1 MKQSITLLLLLAA
14 VSVKAQQ
21 LQTSSMYELQGMLQ
35 NPAMA
40 GVQDKNFIGASY
52 RTQWSGIS
60 GSPQTATVFGSFG
73 LPKQKIGIGGYIYS
87 DKTGP
92 TSRTA
97 VELSLAK
104 HIITDNGNI
113 FSLGMENRFQQY
125 ALDKSKLA
133 ATLGNDPAIGGS
145 DSRFKY
151 DAGFGVAYKTKT
163 LQIGAS
169 VSQLVQSKLD
179 FYSGNMSTTE
189 EARLYRHY
197 YLHAAYKWK
206 VDEATTI
213 IPNFVV
219 TYLPN
224 APTDFIGGVRV
235 EHKELFWW
243 GVGYRAGQSYSL
255 SVGLHVNKKF
265 TIGYAFDDYTSP
277 ISSFDAGA
285 NGHEVLL
292 KYSFDKK

>member
-1 MKQSITLLLLLAA
+1 MKRSITIFLLAFTVTA
-14 VSVKAQQ
+14 SAQQ

-40 GVQDKNFIGASY
+40 GMQDQNFIGASY

-60 GSPQTATVFGSFG
+60 GSPQTATVFASVG
-73 LPKQKIGIGGYIYS
+73 LPKQKIGVGGYIYS

-113 FSLGMENRFQQY
+113 FSIAMENRFQQY
-125 ALDKSKLA
+125 ALNKAKLS

-145 DSRFKY
+145 DNRFKY
-151 DAGFGVAYKTKT
+151 DAGFGIAFKGKN
-163 LQIGAS
+163 LQLGAS

-179 FYSGNMSTTE
+179 FYSGNLSTTE

-197 YLHAAYKWK
+197 YLHGSYKWK
-206 VDEATTI
+206 VDDATAI
-213 IPNFVV
+213 IPNFVL

-224 APTDFIGGVRV
+224 APADMQVGARM

-243 GVGYRAGQSYSL
+243 GVGYRFKQSYML
-255 SVGLHVNKKF
+255 SAGLHINKKF
-265 TIGYAFDDYTSP
+265 TIGYAFDDYISP
-277 ISSFDAGA
+277 ISTFDGGA
-285 NGHEVLL
+285 NSHEVLVRYNFG
-292 KYSFDKK
+292 K

>member
-1 MKQSITLLLLLAA
+1 MKRSITIFLLAFTVTA
-14 VSVKAQQ
+14 NAQQ
-21 LQTSSMYELQGMLQ
+21 LQTSSMFELQGMLQ

-40 GVQDKNFIGASY
+40 GMQDHNFIGASY

-60 GSPQTATVFGSFG
+60 GSPQTATVFASFG
-73 LPKQKIGIGGYIYS
+73 LPKQKIGVGGYIYS

-113 FSLGMENRFQQY
+113 FSIAMENRFQQY
-125 ALDKSKLA
+125 ALNKAKLS

-145 DSRFKY
+145 DNRFKY
-151 DAGFGVAYKTKT
+151 DAGFGIAFKGKKIQAGV
-163 LQIGAS
+163 S

-179 FYSGNMSTTE
+179 FYSGNLSTTE

-197 YLHAAYKWK
+197 YMHASYKWK
-206 VDEATTI
+206 VDEATTV
-213 IPNFVV
+213 IPNFVM

-224 APTDFIGGVRV
+224 APTDFQVGARM

-243 GVGYRAGQSYSL
+243 GIGYRVKQSYML
-255 SVGLHVNKKF
+255 SAGLHINKKF
-265 TIGYAFDDYTSP
+265 TIGYAFDDYVSP
-277 ISSFDAGA
+277 ISSFDGGA
-285 NGHEVLL
+285 NSHEVLL
-292 KYSFDKK
+292 RYNFAK